1 MTKNIVKPCL
11 LTLLLLSNANIYA
24 KEFYKWVDANG
35 STHYTD
41 TPPPK
46 STKQTKVN
54 TYGWNNSNPTQTQTS
69 THGTPAI
76 PIEIRTQS
84 GRIDVEQAVK
94 ASEHGHAS
102 SEPVAISH
110 KEQKH

>member
-1 MTKNIVKPCL
+1 MIKNIVKPCL
-11 LTLLLLSNANIYA
+11 LTLLLISNVSIYA

-46 STKQTKVN
+46 STKQTKVH
-54 TYGWNNSNPTQTQTS
+54 TYGWNNSNPTQTTAPS
-69 THGTPAI
+69 APATL
-76 PIEIRTQS
+76 PIEVRTQS

-94 ASEHGHAS
+94 ANEHSHAS
-102 SEPVAISH
+102 SEPVGISP